1 MLGTNPGSRVTRRPR
16 SPGSPTAP
24 MDSSKIRVLIV
35 DDSMTLRMM
44 FKKTIQDS
52 NFEPVAEAANG
63 EQALER
69 YKEVRPDLVVMDI
82 VMPEVDGVTALS
94 NILTFDPE
102 ARVVMVSSLGSK
114 DKVLES
120 IKKGARNFVMKP
132 FERDTLLQALQK
144 AYEGNS

>member
-1 MLGTNPGSRVTRRPR
+1 
-16 SPGSPTAP
+16 

>member
-1 MLGTNPGSRVTRRPR
+1 
-16 SPGSPTAP
+16 
-24 MDSSKIRVLIV
+24 MDTPKIRVLIV

-44 FKKTIQDS
+44 FKKTIQDTH
-52 NFEPVAEAANG
+52 FEPVAEAANG

-94 NILTFDPE
+94 NILSFDPD

-144 AYEGNS
+144 AYEGKS

>member
-1 MLGTNPGSRVTRRPR
+1 
-16 SPGSPTAP
+16 
-24 MDSSKIRVLIV
+24 MDQRKFRVLIV

-44 FKKTIQDS
+44 FKKTIMDS
-52 NFEPVAEAANG
+52 PFEPVAEAANG
-63 EQALER
+63 GEALDL
-69 YKEVRPDLVVMDI
+69 YKEHKPDLVVMDI

-94 NILTFDPE
+94 NILAFDPD

-144 AYEGNS
+144 AYEGKS

>member
-1 MLGTNPGSRVTRRPR
+1 MENT
-16 SPGSPTAP
+16 
-24 MDSSKIRVLIV
+24 KIRVLIV

-44 FKKTIQDS
+44 FKKTILDS

-63 EQALER
+63 DQALALYREHQ
-69 YKEVRPDLVVMDI
+69 PDLVVMDI
-82 VMPEVDGVTALS
+82 VMPEVDGVTALA
-94 NILTFDPE
+94 NILAYDPE

-120 IKKGARNFVMKP
+120 IKLGARNFIMKP

-144 AYEGNS
+144 AYEGKS

>member
-1 MLGTNPGSRVTRRPR
+1 
-16 SPGSPTAP
+16 
-24 MDSSKIRVLIV
+24 MDQRKFRVLIV

-44 FKKTIQDS
+44 FKKTIMDS
-52 NFEPVAEAANG
+52 PFEPVAEAANG
-63 EQALER
+63 GQALDL
-69 YKEVRPDLVVMDI
+69 YKEHKPDLVVMDI

-94 NILTFDPE
+94 NILAFDPD

-132 FERDTLLQALQK
+132 FERDTLLQALHK
-144 AYEGNS
+144 ACDGKA